1 MSTRV
6 DRARRRRARG
16 DMDGVR
22 DWRVAKDAVF
32 AGDGGDVGVWGEDG
46 GEGVDDGTNELRVIM
61 EQGVSLWE
69 NIQ

>member
-1 MSTRV
+1 
-6 DRARRRRARG
+6 
-16 DMDGVR
+16 MDGVR